1 MIFDIITFLIG
12 GCIGWGIA
20 LFIAGA
26 FGVDESYNNKGAE
39 DEY

>member
-26 FGVDESYNNKGAE
+26 FEVYNKKGAD